1 MYNKTSDITKGDS
14 YMIDFKKVDEYIEYI
29 EKGTVPENMT
39 FNEFAVEFYKESKVI
54 PLSKY
59 LRSRGRASKMPK
71 IMNTKKAGEILYDT
85 EKAGDEIK
93 TFLRRKGYDK
103 VPELNYTIVMLV
115 RKIELLDN
123 WKKII
128 AYLQGD
134 KTIQEINNST
144 KSKLLPGEILRLENY
159 IMEEL
164 NIDED
169 KMTWFLSKFN
179 KLENN
184 RELFRAVRKL
194 NRQY

>member
-1 MYNKTSDITKGDS
+1 
-14 YMIDFKKVDEYIEYI
+14 MIDFKKVDEYIEYI

-128 AYLQGD
+128 AYLQ
-134 KTIQEINNST
+134 EI
-144 KSKLLPGEILRLENY
+144 R
-159 IMEEL
+159 
-164 NIDED
+164 
-169 KMTWFLSKFN
+169 LSK
-179 KLENN
+179 K
-184 RELFRAVRKL
+184 
-194 NRQY
+194 